1 MKQISLTYINKT
13 YSSLGRVKFS
23 NYKNNMRFLLV
34 NSLKIIFIFFLVITT
49 SIAKE
54 EDGWILEDRD
64 EYIML
69 SKNGEIIHGDKLR
82 FAMYFDNCE
91 KVHHLFSFLTTK
103 NKSDIYQI
111 EKRKLPITLNNTA
124 LTADVIY
131 VGSVLNNQAHWVM
144 FELGRYETREYL
156 TLLSGFIQENEQFEI
171 VLADG
176 LNFEAEEYFDITRN
190 NWILKDFN
198 SKFSE
203 AYTLCK
209 EKSTHSES

>member
-34 NSLKIIFIFFLVITT
+34 YSLKIIFIFFLVITT

-64 EYIML
+64 EFIML

-91 KVHHLFSFLTTK
+91 KVHHLFSFLT
-103 NKSDIYQI
+103 NK
-111 EKRKLPITLNNTA
+111 
-124 LTADVIY
+124 
-131 VGSVLNNQAHWVM
+131 
-144 FELGRYETREYL
+144 
-156 TLLSGFIQENEQFEI
+156 
-171 VLADG
+171 
-176 LNFEAEEYFDITRN
+176 
-190 NWILKDFN
+190 
-198 SKFSE
+198 
-203 AYTLCK
+203 
-209 EKSTHSES
+209 